1 MATAL
6 MVGVLAGCGPTTT
19 SDGSEGPQNVR
30 IDFWTGGFG
39 GAG

>member
-1 MATAL
+1 MQNKKPILFMATAL

-30 IDFWTGGFG
+30 I
-39 GAG
+39 